1 MARAVPKKILVA
13 TDFSETSDEAVRHA
27 QELATALRA
36 SLHLLHVVS
45 ADLGP
50 GAPELWGV
58 YSDDL
63 LKRLEA
69 KAKTEMDQLC
79 ATLTRDGVV
88 PHAATR
94 LGGEADT
101 INDYA
106 REQEIDLIVI
116 GTHGRG
122 GVEHLLLGSVAE
134 KVVRGAPCP
143 VLVVR
148 PSPPKS

>member
-1 MARAVPKKILVA
+1 VARAVPKKILVA
-13 TDFSETSDEAVRHA
+13 TDFSEASDEAVRHA
-27 QELATALRA
+27 RELATALRA
-36 SLHLLHVVS
+36 SLYLLHVVS
-45 ADLGP
+45 SDLGP
-50 GAPELWGV
+50 GATELWGV
-58 YSDDL
+58 DSDDL
-63 LKRLEA
+63 LERLEA
-69 KAKTEMDQLC
+69 KAKTELDQLC
-79 ATLTRDGVV
+79 ATLALDGVL

-94 LGGEADT
+94 HGGEAVS

-106 REQEIDLIVI
+106 REQEVDLIVI

-148 PSPPKS
+148 PTPPKP

>member
-1 MARAVPKKILVA
+1 VARAVPKKILVA

-36 SLHLLHVVS
+36 SLYLLHIVS
-45 ADLGP
+45 SDLGP

-58 YSDDL
+58 DSDDL
-63 LKRLEA
+63 QERLET
-69 KAKTEMDQLC
+69 KAKTELDQLG
-79 ATLTRDGVV
+79 ATLAQDGVV

-94 LGGEADT
+94 FGAAADS

-106 REQEIDLIVI
+106 REQDIDLIVI
-116 GTHGRG
+116 GTHGRS

-134 KVVRGAPCP
+134 NVVRGAPCP

-148 PSPPKS
+148 PAPPKP